1 MFDMNA
7 ILAASGMFIAGL
19 VWLVRI
25 EGRTMQLQQLINVC
39 QADVDDLR
47 KRHEALDERLMAKLS
62 EIEKSLSRIEGHLEG
77 PRA

>member
-1 MFDMNA
+1 MFDSNS
-7 ILAASGMFIAGL
+7 LLTASALLVAGI

-25 EGRTMQLQQLINVC
+25 EGRTQQLQQLIDVC

-47 KRHEALDERLMAKLS
+47 KRHEALDERLMSKLS
-62 EIEKSLSRIEGHLEG
+62 EIEKALARIEGHLEG